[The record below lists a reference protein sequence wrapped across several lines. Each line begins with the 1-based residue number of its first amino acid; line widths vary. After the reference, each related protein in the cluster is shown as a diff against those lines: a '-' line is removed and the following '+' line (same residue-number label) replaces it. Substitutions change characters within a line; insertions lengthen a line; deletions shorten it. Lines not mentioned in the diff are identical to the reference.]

1 MEQIYRVITTI
12 AVTAG
17 FGVSMLL
24 SSSAVSAN
32 IPPSHYA
39 IVLATVDKHI
49 VPHFAAL
56 RDAAA
61 AMPKAVDDVCAQG
74 DDASR
79 TALASAFQKTV
90 EAWAGVEYLRFGP
103 MTEGARRE
111 RMSFWPD
118 PRRVMKRQLRAMI
131 AAGDANSAG
140 LDIAIAKQSAAVQGL
155 PALEVLI
162 TDQTV
167 LLGPGE
173 KPHYRCVLAKA
184 IAGNVKGIA
193 DALYNDW
200 SKENGWRDKML
211 RPGSDNDTYRE
222 PQEAAN
228 ELVKAFL
235 TGLSLIGDGEVKPRL
250 DANAKFQPPF
260 EKSGL
265 AQDYFVFGVRS
276 LAALYEALDLE
287 AFVPEEKAWVHNWTV
302 GAWRTLL
309 QSDGAGGMVAPAEG
323 DAQSSAATAEGP
335 PLRKVHGMF
344 TGLRKIV
351 LTELAPAAGLT
362 VGFNELDGD

>member
-1 MEQIYRVITTI
+1 MKQIYRVITKV

-17 FGVSMLL
+17 LGVSVLL
-24 SSSAVSAN
+24 SSGAVSAK

-39 IVLATVDKHI
+39 IVLQTVDKHI
-49 VPHFAAL
+49 VPHFATL

-61 AMPKAVDDVCAQG
+61 HLPGAVADVCTRG

-79 TALASAFQKTV
+79 KALASAFQKSV
-90 EAWAGVEYLRFGP
+90 QAWAGVEYLRFGP

-131 AAGDANSAG
+131 AAGDANGAG
-140 LDIAIAKQSAAVQGL
+140 PDVAIGKQSAAVQGL

-167 LLGPGE
+167 GLGPGE
-173 KPHYRCVLAKA
+173 KAHYRCALATA
-184 IAGNVKGIA
+184 IAGNVRDIA
-193 DALYNDW
+193 DALYGDW
-200 SKENGWRDKML
+200 SKEGGWRDKML

-235 TGLSLIGDGEVKPRL
+235 TGLSLVGDGEVKPRL

-265 AQDYFVFGVRS
+265 AHDYFVFGVRS
-276 LAALYEALDLE
+276 LAELYETLDLE
-287 AFVPEEKAWVHNWTV
+287 AFVPEEKQWVHGWTA
-302 GAWRTLL
+302 GAWRTLR
-309 QSDGAGGMVAPAEG
+309 QSDGAGGRSAQAEG
-323 DAQSSAATAEGP
+323 GANSDAAGEPP

-344 TGLRKIV
+344 TGLRKIM